1 MLGFLPV
8 RLCAKMKHNG
18 GYSQDVVDEMVET
31 LVTEHGLIM
40 CLTVF
45 NEKCW
50 IRISGHVYNTKEDY
64 LKAKDVLLSFKE
76 ESKPLLD

>member
-1 MLGFLPV
+1 
-8 RLCAKMKHNG
+8 MKHNG

-31 LVTEHGLIM
+31 LVTEQGLIM

-45 NEKCW
+45 NGKCW

-76 ESKPLLD
+76 ESKPCLD